1 MAINNIQFIN
11 NNKYINKTTKAYQ
24 PQFGRLPSL
33 SKFDM
38 HKNPVFLSEI
48 LLEKKQNFIKKFF
61 PNKAFNLSTLI
72 ELFTDKK
79 KYFEKIIASKPKKVV
94 IDTIPMAQKIKTF
107 LDNKFDKNYIF
118 VSIGRS
124 PVTIARTLE
133 FMGVPVRYI
142 PISGLHSVRT
152 RLDLYTAKNLDNY
165 ISYIKNLGLNEEFL
179 SKTGKKAVFYDYAHT
194 GSTLSSMKHFIKQY
208 VKLPQTHCAFRELNT
223 DLLSLAKTTKEKN
236 EIKEFINNYLLAEN
250 AETYS
255 HIPKLNPC
263 DVGKINDIIKKYTPE
278 KNVLN
283 FNKSLILM
291 LEKKG
296 LLAKK

>member
-48 LLEKKQNFIKKFF
+48 LLEKKQNFIEKIF
-61 PNKAFNLSTLI
+61 PDKAFNLSSLI
-72 ELFTDKK
+72 ELFCDKK
-79 KYFEKIIASKPKKVV
+79 NYFKKIIALKPKKVV
-94 IDTIPMAQKIKTF
+94 IDTIPMAQKIKAF
-107 LDNKFDKNYIF
+107 LDNKFDKNYMF

-142 PISGLHSVRT
+142 PISGLHSAQA
-152 RLDLYTAKNLDNY
+152 RLDMYTAKGIENY

-179 SKTGKKAVFYDYAHT
+179 AKTGRKAVFYDYAYT
-194 GSTLSSMKHFIKQY
+194 GTTLGSMKYFIKQY
-208 VKLPQTHCAFRELNT
+208 VKLPPKYYDFRELNT
-223 DLLSLAKTTKEKN
+223 DLLALAKTTREKN
-236 EIKEFINNYLLAEN
+236 KVEDFIRNYLLVEKAEK
-250 AETYS
+250 YS

-263 DVGKINDIIKKYTPE
+263 DVGKINDIIKKYTPK
-278 KNVLN
+278 KNALN
-283 FNKSLILM
+283 FNKSLILI